1 MFDNIRMHV
10 RFADLQ
16 SRITEE
22 ELGKIFAPG
31 FPRSSCR
38 SPLRQDKHPS
48 FGYFHRGGKWRWKDQ
63 ATGEY
68 GNLYELIRR
77 LYNLDT
83 FQDTLQ
89 YINSRLSLGLEQPL
103 LYRPAR
109 IIESK
114 RQLKNLTR
122 EVFMQ
127 VIRKEYTPKEYT
139 IWKRWCTTAALL
151 RFYDVWSASQLWM
164 RDDKEE
170 MKLLWTRTDDNPIF
184 FAHFPESRHI
194 KAYRPLETDRKKRFL
209 GNANNT
215 TDIQGYKQCNI
226 KQRRPHLLIL
236 TKALKECIFYR
247 SFGLDAMAPHG
258 EGHHFDPDFIR
269 HIRKYCGR
277 IISFYDN
284 DRAGIHAAW
293 QVRDEYDIP
302 AFIVPRQWGAKNVT
316 DAWEIDKHRTYSI
329 IQYLS
334 EWNSYHGH
342 LTSHKNILRAYSNI
356 ETVNYTGEGIKDIQ
370 HL

>member
-22 ELGKIFAPG
+22 ELGKVFAPG

-103 LYRPAR
+103 LYRPAC

-236 TKALKECIFYR
+236 TKALKECIYYR
-247 SFGLDAMAPHG
+247 AWGLDAMAPHG
-258 EGHHFDPDFIR
+258 EGHYLDPDFIR
-269 HIRKYCGR
+269 HLRKYCGC
-277 IISFYDN
+277 IISFMDN
-284 DRAGIHAAW
+284 DKAGHHASW
-293 QVRDEYDIP
+293 LLREEFDIP
-302 AFIVPRQWGAKNVT
+302 AAFVPKQLKAKNIT
-316 DAWEIDKHRTYSI
+316 DLHEVNPRAAYKI
-329 IQYLS
+329 IKYLKS
-334 EWNSYHGH
+334 WNSYH
-342 LTSHKNILRAYSNI
+342 LTINPYRNILTRYSDT
-356 ETVNYTGEGIKDIQ
+356 EMEDCTGE
-370 HL
+370 